1 MPSRVLHANKTACRN
16 FIWCG
21 KESKRSLT
29 LISWQ
34 EMCLDYFEEGLNF
47 KEVVG
52 ENKAPLIKLLWNLSK
67 D

>member
-1 MPSRVLHANKTACRN
+1 
-16 FIWCG
+16 
-21 KESKRSLT
+21 
-29 LISWQ
+29 
-34 EMCLDYFEEGLNF
+34 MCLDYFEEGLNF